1 MHNTALGTSAQ
12 AALTSGNDNTA
23 VGYQAQTGL
32 TSGNDNVAVGSGAQ
46 AGATVTGD
54 ANIAIGSAAQS
65 ALTTGTANV
74 AIGDHALNGITSGG
88 YNMAV
93 GPDAL
98 RLNSTGGQNAAVGEG
113 ALYNVT
119 GSQNVGIGPS
129 AGRSLTS
136 GSTNT
141 AIGYNAGKDDG
152 TTATTATVSNTVML
166 GAQAQALASNVA
178 VLGSTTNPMSLC
190 LGNYGNQLGGGRGV
204 IALSDAQ
211 TVPSSNP
218 TGGGVLYSD
227 GGALKWR
234 GPSGAAVTLSAGSS
248 GGASA
253 PNTLD
258 AFNPPSGSGLSAL
271 VGNGSTDDSAALQA
285 ALNYANTTWG
295 GGRVIVS
302 KPGAT
307 VKCSSGVTVPTTV
320 QLVSDRKTL
329 LNFPSLTG
337 TQTAITVSGNAYTP
351 LVDVWAEG
359 PNSSA
364 SLSNTTIGV
373 KVDGGTRL
381 HLKGLTLKHFGRG
394 LDVAHS
400 DTYIIT
406 VWDSHLSTNGTSL
419 YADYTAAS
427 ATNAGE
433 NISLIGCLID
443 NSALGINATSNG
455 CSMFFTNCSIDFCTT
470 FGNISDAW
478 VHFTSCH
485 LETGGNVGAYLFGVD
500 RNSHVKFTG
509 TKIIMGGGRTGGL
522 YALFDVSQGPWNYGY
537 GRAQFSDSNIFFVD
551 PNSANQERFSD
562 DLMVLASGSTTLTFY
577 TPYPLRWCMVDVGFV
592 ATDGVVV
599 PNADTITITSMNP
612 ATGQVTLT
620 ASASYGSDRFVRVK
634 YC

>member
-1 MHNTALGTSAQ
+1 MPVHNTLLGTSAQ
-12 AALTSGNDNTA
+12 AAVTTGNDNTA
-23 VGYQAQTGL
+23 VGYQAQTAL
-32 TSGNDNVAVGSGAQ
+32 TSGSDNVAVGSGAQ
-46 AGATVTGD
+46 GGATVTGD
-54 ANIAIGSAAQS
+54 ANVAVGSQAQ
-65 ALTTGTANV
+65 AGLTTGTANV
-74 AIGDHALNGITSGG
+74 AVGDHALNSVTTGG

-98 RLNSTGGQNAAVGEG
+98 RLNTTGGQNAAVGEA

-129 AGRSLTS
+129 AGRSLTT

-152 TTATTATVSNTVML
+152 TTSTTATVSNTLLL

-178 VLGSTTNPMSLC
+178 VVGSTTSRMSLC

-211 TVPSSNP
+211 TVPTTNP

-227 GGALKWR
+227 SGDLKWL
-234 GPSGAAVTLSAGSS
+234 GDSGSAITLGAGGSS
-248 GGASA
+248 SA

-258 AFNPPSGSGLSAL
+258 AFNPPAGSGLTAL
-271 VGNGSTDDSAALQA
+271 AGNGTTDDSTDLQA
-285 ALNYANTTWG
+285 ALDYADSAWG
-295 GGRVIVS
+295 GGTVIVS

-307 VKCSSGVTVPTTV
+307 VKCVSGLVVPPTV
-320 QLVSDRKTL
+320 QLVSDRQTL

-337 TQTAITVSGNAYTP
+337 TQAAITVSGNAYAP

-364 SLSNTTIGV
+364 SIANTTTGV
-373 KVDGGTRL
+373 AVDGGTRL

-394 LDVAHS
+394 LDVVYS
-400 DTYIIT
+400 DTYIVA
-406 VWDSHLSTNGTSL
+406 VWDSHLSTNGTSV
-419 YADYTAAS
+419 YADYAAGS

-433 NISLIGCLID
+433 NISFIGCLLD
-443 NSALGINATSNG
+443 NSALAVRVTGNG
-455 CSMFFTNCSIDFCTT
+455 CSMYFTNCSIDYCVT
-470 FGNISDAW
+470 FGFIADAW

-485 LETGGNVGAYLFGVD
+485 LETGGSVNSYLFHVEK
-500 RNSHVKFTG
+500 NSHVKFTA
-509 TKIIMGGGRTGGL
+509 TKIIMGAVSGGL
-522 YALFDVSQGPWNYGY
+522 YALFDVTEAPWNYGY
-537 GRAQFSDSNIFFVD
+537 GRAQFSDTNVFFVD

-562 DLMVLASGSTTLTFY
+562 DLMILPSGATTLTFY

-592 ATDGVVV
+592 ASDGRLIS
-599 PNADTITITSMNP
+599 NADTVKITTMNT
-612 ATGQVTLT
+612 ATGQITLT
-620 ASASYGSDRFVRVK
+620 ASASYGADRFVRVE
-634 YC
+634 Y